1 MKHLSEEHKKKLSIS
16 HKGKKLTEE
25 HKKNIK
31 QSMYKYFDEKGRTGT
46 IDKHGYRVFVING
59 VREYEHRLVWKKHFG
74 EIPKGYHIHHINGN
88 KQDNRIE
95 NLTLISSSEHS
106 KKHSLVEKLGTDR
119 TGIEPINKTP
129 IEIRE
134 KIIELRKNGMF
145 LKDIC
150 LEVGLSFPTVQKYA
164 KGVSI

>member
-46 IDKHGYRVFVING
+46 IDKQGYRVFVING
-59 VREYEHRLVWKKHFG
+59 VREYEHRLVWEKYNG

-95 NLTLISSSEHS
+95 NLMLIDSSKHSSFHS
-106 KKHSLVEKLGTDR
+106 KNNNLGINSK
-119 TGIEPINKTP
+119 GKEPVNKTS

-134 KIIELRKNGMF
+134 KIIELRKTGMF

-164 KGVSI
+164 KGVI